1 MNVKKIKK
9 YVPVWSIVLFAF
21 AVISV
26 PLHIAFLLSE
36 DFSDFFN
43 RYIAAGVRFV
53 FAKLTG
59 WFTLSLAE
67 TLIVCSP
74 RILAFLI
81 YLGVKTAK
89 KDRISRIRMI
99 SALRSIVTFFY
110 SGFIFTFASS
120 YRGSS
125 LASKLEL
132 ERVKVSAVEL
142 YESFKIVT
150 NELNAL
156 VDKVEYGEDDLS
168 NINYSYKE
176 LNKKLNK
183 AYKKAS
189 EKYSFLQNMSSSVKP
204 IMLSEPMT
212 YTHISG
218 VYTYFTGEANLNIN
232 YPDFNHPYTMAHEMA
247 HQRGVGPENEAN
259 FVAYLVC
266 LESDDDYIRY
276 SAYFNMYQYLADALY
291 YADKELYYDVLDIT
305 SDSVIRELIAYS
317 KFFDKYRDNIA
328 ADVSDKV
335 NNSYLQS
342 QGQVEGT
349 RSYGLVVDLAVAY
362 YKTQNK

>member
-1 MNVKKIKK
+1 MRTVKKYI
-9 YVPVWSIVLFAF
+9 PLWSIILFVF
-21 AVISV
+21 ALISV

-36 DFSDFFN
+36 RFSDFFN

-59 WFTLSLAE
+59 WFPLSFAE
-67 TLIVCSP
+67 MLIICSP
-74 RILAFLI
+74 VILGFII
-81 YLGVKTAK
+81 YLAVKAAKSDKTAK
-89 KDRISRIRMI
+89 IRLV
-99 SALRSIVTFFY
+99 SSLLSIITFFY

-132 ERVKVSAVEL
+132 ERVNVSAQEL
-142 YESFKIVT
+142 YNSFVIVT
-150 NELNAL
+150 KELNAL
-156 VDKVEYGEDDLS
+156 SEKVEYGEDYFS

-176 LNKKLNK
+176 LNRKLNE

-189 EKYSFLQNMSSSVKP
+189 AKYGFLQDMSSSVKA

-232 YPDFNHPYTMAHEMA
+232 YPDFNHPFTMAHEMA

-276 SAYFNMYQYLADALY
+276 SAYFNMYQYLANALY
-291 YADKELYYDVLDIT
+291 SADKDLYREVLNIT
-305 SDSVIRELIAYS
+305 NDQILRELIAYS
-317 KFFDKYRDNIA
+317 DFFDKYRDNIV

-362 YKTQNK
+362 YKTISK

>member
-1 MNVKKIKK
+1 MF
-9 YVPVWSIVLFAF
+9 VL

-26 PLHIAFLLSE
+26 PIHIAFLLSE
-36 DFSDFFN
+36 GFSDFFN

-59 WFTLSLAE
+59 WFILSFAE

-74 RILAFLI
+74 LILVFLI
-81 YLGVKTAK
+81 WLGIKTSK
-89 KDRISRIRMI
+89 KDKVAKFRLIA
-99 SALRSIVTFFY
+99 ALLSIITFFY

-132 ERVKVSAVEL
+132 ERVKVSAQEL
-142 YESFKIVT
+142 YDTFKIVT
-150 NELNAL
+150 TELNAL
-156 VDKVEYGEDDLS
+156 SEKVEYGEDDFS
-168 NINYSYKE
+168 NINNSYKE
-176 LNKKLNK
+176 LNEKLNK

-189 EKYSFLQNMSSSVKP
+189 EKYGFLQDMSSSVKP

-218 VYTYFTGEANLNIN
+218 AYTYFTGEANLNIN

-259 FVAYLVC
+259 FLAYLVC
-266 LESDDDYIRY
+266 LESDEDYIRY
-276 SAYFNMYQYLADALY
+276 SAYFNMYQYLGDALY
-291 YADKELYYDVLDIT
+291 SADKDMYYDVLKNT
-305 SDSVIRELIAYS
+305 SEPVIRELIAYS
-317 KFFDKYRDNIA
+317 EFFDKYRDNIA

-362 YKTQNK
+362 YKTKSQ

>member
-1 MNVKKIKK
+1 M
-9 YVPVWSIVLFAF
+9 VLFA
-21 AVISV
+21 AALISV
-26 PLHIAFLLSE
+26 PIHIAFLLSE
-36 DFSDFFN
+36 GFSDFFN

-67 TLIVCSP
+67 ILIVCSP
-74 RILAFLI
+74 LILVFLI
-81 YLGVKTAK
+81 YLCVEISK
-89 KDRISRIRMI
+89 KDKIAKIRFI
-99 SALRSIVTFFY
+99 AALLSIITFFY

-120 YRGSS
+120 YRGSA

-132 ERVKVSAVEL
+132 ERVKVSAQEL
-142 YESFKIVT
+142 YDTFKIVT
-150 NELNAL
+150 KELNAL
-156 VDKVEYGEDDLS
+156 SEKVEYGDDDLS

-176 LNKKLNK
+176 LNEKLNN
-183 AYKKAS
+183 AYKKAAG
-189 EKYSFLQNMSSSVKP
+189 KYAFLPDMSSSVKP

-247 HQRGVGPENEAN
+247 HQRCIGPENEAN
-259 FVAYLVC
+259 FIAYLVC

-276 SAYFNMYQYLADALY
+276 SAYFNMYQYLGNALY
-291 YADKELYYDVLDIT
+291 SADKDMYYDILRVT
-305 SDSVIRELIAYS
+305 SDSVVRELIAYS
-317 KFFDKYRDNIA
+317 EFFDKYRDNIA

-342 QGQVEGT
+342 QG
-349 RSYGLVVDLAVAY
+349 
-362 YKTQNK
+362 